1 LLEILRLNTGEFD
14 NLNDQWYIHISEFY
28 VTYVNFM
35 ADQITINKSVDRQS
49 LLADIADMYFIQ
61 GKNQA
66 EIAKLVGVTRSN
78 ISRMLK
84 EARNS
89 GIVQIQINR
98 PIREDKSLAVE
109 LKKRFGLI
117 SARVIVVDQSSLSLE
132 LLGKAAGDELIAQL
146 KPGWVIGTSWG
157 TAISST
163 VEELTINSVFQGV
176 KVVQLLGALG
186 ARIEDYDAHAIV
198 RRLTEKLDAEGFYI
212 NAPFLVKDN
221 QIAETLLE
229 NRNIQETLSQ
239 CKKVDVALLGV
250 GSSDMEHCSFYLA
263 DYVTRKEIQKI
274 QGTGAIGDVCGRFFN
289 IHGDMTALE
298 FQNRLIGI
306 SQKDLLKI
314 PVRIGV
320 AGGPAKIE
328 PIIGALR
335 GRLINT
341 LVSDVKTISEVLRRT
356 N

>member
-1 LLEILRLNTGEFD
+1 MT
-14 NLNDQWYIHISEFY
+14 DQSFKVKSE
-28 VTYVNFM
+28 
-35 ADQITINKSVDRQS
+35 DRQS
-49 LLADIADMYFIQ
+49 LLADIAEMYFLQ

-84 EARNS
+84 EARHA

-98 PIREDKSLAVE
+98 PIREDQTLAEE
-109 LKKRFGLI
+109 LIKRFDLI
-117 SARVIVVDQSSLSLE
+117 NARVIVVGQSSQNLA
-132 LLGKAAGDELIAQL
+132 LLGKAAGDELMAHL

-157 TAISST
+157 SAISST
-163 VEELTINSVFQGV
+163 VEELSINSSLQGL

-198 RRLTEKLDAEGFYI
+198 RRLTEKLDGEGFYI

-221 QIAETLLE
+221 RIAETLLD
-229 NRNIQETLSQ
+229 NRNIQETLNQ
-239 CKKVDVALLGV
+239 CKQVDVALLGV
-250 GSSDMEHCSFYLA
+250 GSSDMQHCSFYLA
-263 DYVTRKEIQKI
+263 DYVTRKEIQEI
-274 QGTGAIGDVCGRFFN
+274 QRTGAIGDVCGRFFN
-289 IHGDMTALE
+289 ISGDMTALE
-298 FQNRLIGI
+298 FQERLIGI
-306 SQKDLLKI
+306 SQKDLIKI

-320 AGGPAKIE
+320 AGGPEKVE

-356 N
+356 SL

>member
-1 LLEILRLNTGEFD
+1 MID
-14 NLNDQWYIHISEFY
+14 
-28 VTYVNFM
+28 
-35 ADQITINKSVDRQS
+35 TIETPTPKDRRS
-49 LLADIADMYFIQ
+49 LLADIAEMYFLE

-66 EIAKLVGVTRSN
+66 EIATMVGVTRSN

-98 PIREDKSLAVE
+98 PIREDQSMADQLID
-109 LKKRFGLI
+109 RFDLI
-117 SARVIVVDQSSLSLE
+117 DARVVVVDQSSLSLE
-132 LLGKAAGDELIAQL
+132 LLGKAAANELMAQL

-157 TAISST
+157 TGISAT
-163 VEELTINSVFQGV
+163 VEEITKESSLHEL

-186 ARIEDYDAHAIV
+186 ARIKDYDAHAIV
-198 RRLTEKLDAEGFYI
+198 RRLAEKLDAEGFYI

-221 QIAETLLE
+221 GIAESLLE
-229 NRNIQETLSQ
+229 NRSVQETLEQ
-239 CKKVDVALLGV
+239 GKRVDVALLGV
-250 GSSDMEHCSFYLA
+250 GSSDMQHCSFFLA
-263 DYVTRKEIQKI
+263 DYVTRKEIQEI
-274 QGTGAIGDVCGRFFN
+274 QQAGAIGDVCGRFFN
-289 IHGDMTALE
+289 IHGSMTAYE

-306 SQKDLLKI
+306 SIKDLLRI

-320 AGGPAKIE
+320 AGGPAKID

-341 LVSDVKTISEVLRRT
+341 LVSDVKTISEVLKRT
-356 N
+356 K